1 MRALPVFVFPL
12 LACAVACGRSAPA
25 GRDAAV
31 EEAVPVVAQ
40 LAATGSL
47 RAVLHA
53 SGVITPAQ
61 GAEFLAIAPE
71 PARIQEITRAMGD
84 AVAPGDVLVRFALP
98 SAAENLARAI
108 DEVARAQAQ
117 VENARIAQNRTR
129 DFVDRGLIARRE
141 LDAVDR
147 ELEEAQ
153 SELARA
159 EANRKLAE
167 ATAAQAVIRA
177 PFAGV
182 VAQRFKN
189 SGDLALAVPTDPVL
203 RIIDPKRIEVT
214 ALVPQGEAPRV
225 LVGTTARLAGAGDD
239 PVRLTVATVN
249 APGATA
255 PAGMTAVRLTF
266 LDVPQ
271 VAVDTPVEVDIDAEE
286 RANVVFVPPDAIVGS
301 GASAAVYVAAG
312 DRAQRRAVTIG
323 ISTEERVEIRS
334 GVQAGELVITRGH
347 ANLPDGALVSVDTGA
362 R

>member
-1 MRALPVFVFPL
+1 
-12 LACAVACGRSAPA
+12 
-25 GRDAAV
+25 
-31 EEAVPVVAQ
+31 
-40 LAATGSL
+40 
-47 RAVLHA
+47 
-53 SGVITPAQ
+53 
-61 GAEFLAIAPE
+61 
-71 PARIQEITRAMGD
+71 
-84 AVAPGDVLVRFALP
+84 
-98 SAAENLARAI
+98 
-108 DEVARAQAQ
+108 
-117 VENARIAQNRTR
+117 
-129 DFVDRGLIARRE
+129 
-141 LDAVDR
+141 
-147 ELEEAQ
+147 
-153 SELARA
+153 
-159 EANRKLAE
+159 
-167 ATAAQAVIRA
+167 VIRA

-203 RIIDPKRIEVT
+203 RIIDPTRIEVT

-225 LVGTTARLAGAGDD
+225 LVGTTARLAGAGGD
-239 PVRLTVATVN
+239 PVRLTVAAVN

-323 ISTEERVEIRS
+323 ISTEERVEITS
-334 GVQAGELVITRGH
+334 GVRAGDLVITRGH
-347 ANLPDGALVSVDTGA
+347 ANLPDGALVSVDTGS